1 MRDPVRA
8 AGCPLTGLAGRAN
21 LSRMPRWLQF
31 ALGLVTLI
39 ALAAGIVRTLVRHM
53 PDAVASW
60 LGPWA
65 YEALILLLAVSVVA
79 IIVRAAQGYRSPRSD
94 KVR

>member
-1 MRDPVRA
+1 
-8 AGCPLTGLAGRAN
+8 
-21 LSRMPRWLQF
+21 MPRWLQF

-39 ALAAGIVRTLVRHM
+39 ALAAGIVRTLVRHV
-53 PDAVASW
+53 PDEVASW

-65 YEALILLLAVSVVA
+65 YEVLVLLLALSFVA
-79 IIVRAAQGYRSPRSD
+79 IIVRAAQGYRPPRSD